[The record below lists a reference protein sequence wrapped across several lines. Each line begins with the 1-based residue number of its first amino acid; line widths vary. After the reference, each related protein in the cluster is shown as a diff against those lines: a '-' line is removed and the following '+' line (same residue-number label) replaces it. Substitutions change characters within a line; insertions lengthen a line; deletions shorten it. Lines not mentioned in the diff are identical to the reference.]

1 MRILLAQ
8 MSEERET
15 SQREIER
22 DCEMTMM
29 AFLLNSDGGITHS
42 IMVVNS
48 GLPSSPTQSF
58 YPHPLH
64 SDCGISN
71 MSKISSSSAFFY
83 NFRMTLHGDKGCVD
97 EAISE
102 RQEMHCPVCQLY
114 QLCQPYSLC
123 QPTNSANC
131 AIFAICA
138 NCANS
143 VSTVPIV
150 PIVPTAFQCHTL
162 NIALKKGVPHQPP
175 DGETCIGCKFDHQM
189 ALCALVVKLATRWRY
204 LHWL

>member
-29 AFLLNSDGGITHS
+29 AFLLNSDGALTHS

-83 NFRMTLHGDKGCVD
+83 NFRMTLRGDKGCGPPLNHAYPRGFD
-97 EAISE
+97 A
-102 RQEMHCPVCQLY
+102 
-114 QLCQPYSLC
+114 
-123 QPTNSANC
+123 C
-131 AIFAICA
+131 ASF
-138 NCANS
+138 
-143 VSTVPIV
+143 
-150 PIVPTAFQCHTL
+150 L
-162 NIALKKGVPHQPP
+162 NDAQIPAQ
-175 DGETCIGCKFDHQM
+175 DS
-189 ALCALVVKLATRWRY
+189 CALNAHFTRISRARVISK
-204 LHWL
+204 

>member
-1 MRILLAQ
+1 MRKCQ
-8 MSEERET
+8 KRET
-15 SQREIER
+15 SQREIGR

-29 AFLLNSDGGITHS
+29 AFLLNSDGGLTHS

-71 MSKISSSSAFFY
+71 ISKISLSSAFFY
-83 NFRMTLHGDKGCVD
+83 NFRMTLRADKGCVD
-97 EAISE
+97 EVISE
-102 RQEMHCPVCQLY
+102 RQEPVCQLY

-123 QPTNSANC
+123 QPTNSGNC
-131 AIFAICA
+131 AICT

-150 PIVPTAFQCHTL
+150 PIVPTAFQCHNL
-162 NIALKKGVPHQPP
+162 NIA
-175 DGETCIGCKFDHQM
+175 
-189 ALCALVVKLATRWRY
+189 
-204 LHWL
+204 

>member
-1 MRILLAQ
+1 MRILIAQ

-29 AFLLNSDGGITHS
+29 AFLLNSDGALTHS

-83 NFRMTLHGDKGCVD
+83 NFRMTLRGDKGCVD

-102 RQEMHCPVCQLY
+102 RQEMHCPVC
-114 QLCQPYSLC
+114 
-123 QPTNSANC
+123 
-131 AIFAICA
+131 
-138 NCANS
+138 
-143 VSTVPIV
+143 
-150 PIVPTAFQCHTL
+150 
-162 NIALKKGVPHQPP
+162 
-175 DGETCIGCKFDHQM
+175 
-189 ALCALVVKLATRWRY
+189 
-204 LHWL
+204 